1 LRIILVALN
10 ARYVH
15 TNLAVRSLREVL
27 REQDGQ
33 NWNVS
38 IREFSINEQLE
49 KVAGEIYEEKPDML
63 GFSCY
68 IWNLS
73 RVLALIRMLRPVLP
87 EVFFFAGGPEVSYN
101 ARVLLS
107 EYPELDAVVLGEG
120 EYSVP
125 DLVKARACGDLPWE
139 VSGVC
144 WRLRPESL
152 IKSEQENNRIEDP
165 VLPGFKGEYFPAGAD
180 WIIINES
187 TGQLPDL
194 NLLPNPYA
202 QEEDFRGRLV
212 YVETSRGC
220 PFNCAFCI
228 SSTFRGMRFLE
239 PERFRLILRKLFQY
253 GAGTIKFVDRTFN
266 ANKNHAFAILQVFRE
281 EAEKHIRNKEDD
293 SLFSPRAHCEMTGE
307 LLDQEWLDFLEE
319 YPPGMIQ
326 LEIGVQSTYQPALRA
341 VNRRQEFSSWK
352 DKAFFLQHSCNI
364 PVHLDLIAGLP
375 YENWAQFG
383 RSFDEVY
390 EVRPNC
396 LQLGFLK
403 VLKGSEIHEK
413 SREYGLIYS
422 PDPPYSILRTGSIS
436 HGEILVLKKIEELL
450 EKYYN
455 SGKFKFSLEYIMDCW
470 ESPFRFY
477 HSFAEYWQ
485 EQGWFRR
492 EWSSKSLFFNLWQ
505 YLKHAAFQDKT
516 SAGINDPE
524 YASQVWQEALR
535 FDYYLAERAGYLP
548 EFLQPDY
555 SIRGKPAFALS
566 ALEKLKTADEIR
578 QDPIWL
584 ELIPSRK
591 QMDRRQWTRATALDY
606 FIYDIPVRERKNAS
620 VAKGRLS
627 RDIRG
632 NGRGSWYLFYYPG
645 REVRYYKYNKPES

>member
-1 LRIILVALN
+1 MRIVLVALN

-27 REQDGQ
+27 REQGGQ

-49 KVAGEIYEEKPDML
+49 NVAGEIYEEKPDML

-68 IWNLS
+68 IWNIS
-73 RVLALIRMLRPVLP
+73 QVLALVRMLRPVLP
-87 EVFFFAGGPEVSYN
+87 EVFFFAGGPEVSFN
-101 ARVLLS
+101 AEELLS

-125 DLVKARACGDLPWE
+125 DLVKARACGSLPWE

-144 WRLRPESL
+144 WRLRQESL
-152 IKSEQENNRIEDP
+152 AKSKKGNNRIEDLI
-165 VLPGFKGEYFPAGAD
+165 LPGFKGEYFPAGGD
-180 WIIINES
+180 LIIINES
-187 TGQLPDL
+187 ACRLPDL

-239 PERFRLILRKLFQY
+239 PERFRLILQKLFQY

-281 EAEKHIRNKEDD
+281 EAEKHIRNKGDD
-293 SLFSPRAHCEMTGE
+293 LLFPPRAHCEMTGE

-319 YPPGMIQ
+319 YPAGMIQ

-352 DKAFFLQHSCNI
+352 DKVVFLQHSCNI

-375 YENWAQFG
+375 HENWVQFG

-390 EVRPNC
+390 EVRPNY

-403 VLKGSEIHEK
+403 VLKGSEIREK

-422 PDPPYSILRTGSIS
+422 PDPPYSILRTDSLS
-436 HGEILVLKKIEELL
+436 HEEILSLKKIEELL

-455 SGKFKFSLEYIMDCW
+455 SGKFKFSLDNIMDYW

-477 HSFAEYWQ
+477 RSFAQYWQ
-485 EQGWFRR
+485 ERGWFRR
-492 EWSSKSLFFNLWQ
+492 EWSSNSLFFNLWQ
-505 YLKHAAFQDKT
+505 FLQYAISQDSPLAKT
-516 SAGINDPE
+516 DNTEHISL
-524 YASQVWQEALR
+524 VWQEALR
-535 FDYYLAERAGYLP
+535 FDYYLAGRAGNLP
-548 EFLQPDY
+548 EFLRPDY
-555 SIRGKPAFALS
+555 CNQEKPEA
-566 ALEKLKTADEIR
+566 KLADEIR
-578 QDPIWL
+578 QDPSWQ
-584 ELIPSRK
+584 ELIPARK

-606 FIYDIPVRERKNAS
+606 FVYDIPVGVKKNN
-620 VAKGRLS
+620 
-627 RDIRG
+627 DRG
-632 NGRGSWYLFYYPG
+632 AWYLFYYSG
-645 REVRYYKYNKPES
+645 REVTYYKYKKPLS